1 MADSDALRL
10 EIRDFSD
17 AANWDWVLKDAA
29 GQYLAAHPV
38 RLDPASPEYRAM
50 TQLPVHLR
58 WEADPERLLESQPE
72 VLGRVGR
79 WMGERVFGEVGP
91 ALAGRAPVTA
101 LIVVPPGAEGLRHW
115 PLELAWV
122 GQMPLALSEVSLVID
137 VGRRDANA
145 GKEAVGKRLRMLA
158 AFSLSASEP
167 LLMLSQQRYELVR
180 SIERVATS
188 KARSI
193 DLVTLQHGVTRQR
206 LIDVLEE
213 GEGWDVVHF
222 SGHGLATELLL
233 ERADGRTDR
242 VPANELIGMLR
253 RARRRLKLLVLSSC
267 DSGAVGAP
275 GPGPG
280 SVSSVDD
287 APDAL
292 PALAVDAARQ
302 LDCAVLGMRYR
313 VGDDFSIQLVHHLYD
328 SLLAKGNLLPRAL
341 QLALP
346 KALEHGPEPGS
357 SALSVATPVL
367 FGERAV
373 DLSLVPPP
381 NEKPTFRPGG
391 KMSYFGREPDLFVG
405 RVEAMAAASRAL
417 STDDSF
423 SGILFYGPEAT
434 GKTACAVELAYLYK
448 NQFSGLVRHQAPAR
462 GDSIAGSLVALAEA
476 LETQLQDFGPDM
488 KDAVR
493 SRTRLD
499 GFLPCLTELM
509 EQHAIFMLIDGIDT
523 LLTPEGSWQDDMW
536 RAVVDALLD
545 HDRGSKLVL
554 TSRRPLVPPHGRLCA
569 VPVPVLSPSEALLLA
584 RQLRHLG
591 DVLRGRTE
599 WPMDRA
605 MPLLADILAAAGG
618 MPGLIRAAD
627 KELTSPGLLDVLAAR
642 VAEQGFAA
650 GTADKREE
658 YLGLVRK
665 WTRGIRRSSNTVMP
679 PGQSTAGV
687 MSPPVPGKPAEPSP
701 SMPAPSAGDL
711 DGLGEQHVRLLQT
724 TAVALE
730 TLLDSL
736 RELGRT
742 PLLWSGFAEVIN
754 ATRHALSRVEEQ
766 LVALE
771 GQVTVMSWPH
781 PDFAV
786 RLASVRAEVQRDV
799 AVARFDRA
807 TESVLA
813 EAAKL
818 CTSAGKL
825 LDLLKRRYP
834 SLFSDNRVA
843 EAPPDATHGASGE
856 RSGADMADPRP
867 PKQVPVVNEPRAS
880 AGTERVPARQ
890 AAAVPVFSG
899 AVKVEFCQRIGP
911 DWEYLA
917 DALEIPSYER
927 WSFNPRREP
936 HSLWEW
942 LEIRGRL
949 PELANALTLIGRTDL
964 AEIMRPSA
972 S

>member
-1 MADSDALRL
+1 MPDSDALRL
-10 EIRDFSD
+10 EIRDFHD

-58 WEADPERLLESQPE
+58 WEADPERLLESQTE

-79 WMGERVFGEVGP
+79 WMGERVFGKVGP
-91 ALAGRAPVTA
+91 ALADRAPVTA
-101 LIVVPPGAEGLRHW
+101 LVVVPPGAEGLRHW

-122 GQMPLALSEVSLVID
+122 GQMPLALREVSLVID
-137 VGRRDANA
+137 VGGHDANA
-145 GKEAVGKRLRMLA
+145 DKQPVGKRLRMLA
-158 AFSLSASEP
+158 AFSLSAREP

-233 ERADGRTDR
+233 ERANGETDR

-267 DSGAVGAP
+267 DSGAAGAS

-280 SVSSVDD
+280 NVSSADD
-287 APDAL
+287 TPDPL
-292 PALAVDAARQ
+292 PALAVAAARQ

-313 VGDDFSIQLVHHLYD
+313 VGDDFSIQLAHHLYD

-346 KALEHGPEPGS
+346 KALEHGPEPGN
-357 SALSVATPVL
+357 SALSIATPAL

-373 DLSLVPPP
+373 DLSLVPPT

-417 STDDSF
+417 SADDSF
-423 SGILFYGPEAT
+423 SGILFHGPEAT

-462 GDSIAGSLVALAEA
+462 GDSIAGSLVALAGA

-493 SRTRLD
+493 SRAKLD
-499 GFLPCLTELM
+499 GFLPRLTELM

-523 LLTPEGSWQDDMW
+523 LLTPGGSWQDDMW

-545 HDRGSKLVL
+545 HDRGSRLVL
-554 TSRRPLVPPHGRLCA
+554 TSRRPLVPLHDRLC
-569 VPVPVLSPSEALLLA
+569 VVSVPVLSPSETLLLA
-584 RQLRHLG
+584 RQLPHLG
-591 DVLRGRTE
+591 DVLRGRSE

-605 MPLLADILAAAGG
+605 VPLMADILAATGG

-627 KELTSPGLLDVLAAR
+627 KDLTSLSLLDVLAAR

-650 GTADKREE
+650 GTTDKREE

-665 WTRGIRRSSNTVMP
+665 WTRGIGRSSNAVVP
-679 PGQSTAGV
+679 PGQSTA
-687 MSPPVPGKPAEPSP
+687 A
-701 SMPAPSAGDL
+701 
-711 DGLGEQHVRLLQT
+711 
-724 TAVALE
+724 
-730 TLLDSL
+730 
-736 RELGRT
+736 
-742 PLLWSGFAEVIN
+742 
-754 ATRHALSRVEEQ
+754 
-766 LVALE
+766 
-771 GQVTVMSWPH
+771 
-781 PDFAV
+781 
-786 RLASVRAEVQRDV
+786 
-799 AVARFDRA
+799 
-807 TESVLA
+807 
-813 EAAKL
+813 
-818 CTSAGKL
+818 
-825 LDLLKRRYP
+825 
-834 SLFSDNRVA
+834 
-843 EAPPDATHGASGE
+843 
-856 RSGADMADPRP
+856 
-867 PKQVPVVNEPRAS
+867 
-880 AGTERVPARQ
+880 
-890 AAAVPVFSG
+890 
-899 AVKVEFCQRIGP
+899 
-911 DWEYLA
+911 
-917 DALEIPSYER
+917 
-927 WSFNPRREP
+927 
-936 HSLWEW
+936 
-942 LEIRGRL
+942 
-949 PELANALTLIGRTDL
+949 
-964 AEIMRPSA
+964 
-972 S
+972 

>member
-10 EIRDFSD
+10 EIRDFHD
-17 AANWDWVLKDAA
+17 AANWDWVLKDAG
-29 GQYLAAHPV
+29 GQYLAAHLV
-38 RLDPASPEYRAM
+38 RLDLASPEYRAM

-58 WEADPERLLESQPE
+58 WEADPDRLLESQAE

-91 ALAGRAPVTA
+91 ALADRAPVTA
-101 LIVVPPGAEGLRHW
+101 LVIVPPGAESLRHW

-122 GQMPLALSEVSLVID
+122 GQHPLALHEVSLVID
-137 VGRRDANA
+137 VGRHNAKA
-145 GKEAVGKRLRMLA
+145 GKEAIGERLRMLA
-158 AFSLSASEP
+158 AFSLSAREP

-180 SIERVATS
+180 SIERVVATQ
-188 KARSI
+188 ARSI
-193 DLVTLQHGVTRQR
+193 HLVTLQHGVTRER
-206 LIDVLEE
+206 LIDLLEE

-222 SGHGLATELLL
+222 SGHGLPSELLL
-233 ERADGRTDR
+233 ERADGETDR

-253 RARRRLKLLVLSSC
+253 PARKRLKLLVLSSC
-267 DSGAVGAP
+267 DSGAADASGT
-275 GPGPG
+275 GPGNAP
-280 SVSSVDD
+280 SVDD
-287 APDAL
+287 APDLL

-313 VGDDFSIQLVHHLYD
+313 VGDDFSIQLAHYLYD

-357 SALSVATPVL
+357 SALSVATPAL

-373 DLSLVPPP
+373 GLSLVPPP
-381 NEKPTFRPGG
+381 TEKPAFRPGG
-391 KMSYFGREPDLFVG
+391 KMSYFEREPDLFVG
-405 RVEAMAAASRAL
+405 RVEAMATASRTL
-417 STDDSF
+417 SADDSF
-423 SGILFYGPEAT
+423 SGILFHGPEAT

-448 NQFSGLVRHQAPAR
+448 NPFRGLVWHQAPAP
-462 GDSIAGSLVALAEA
+462 GDSIVGSLVALAGA
-476 LETQLQDFGPDM
+476 LETQLPHFGPDM

-493 SRTRLD
+493 SRAKLD
-499 GFLPCLTELM
+499 GFLPQLTELM
-509 EQHAIFMLIDGIDT
+509 ERKAIFMLIDGIET

-545 HDRGSKLVL
+545 HDGRSRLVL
-554 TSRRPLVPPHGRLCA
+554 TARRPLVPPHDRLC
-569 VPVPVLSPSEALLLA
+569 VVSVPVLSPSETLLLA
-584 RQLRHLG
+584 RQLPHLG

-599 WPMDRA
+599 LSMDRA
-605 MPLLADILAAAGG
+605 VPLLADILAATGG

-627 KELTSPGLLDVLAAR
+627 KELTSPGQLGVLAAR
-642 VAEQGFAA
+642 AA
-650 GTADKREE
+650 GQSFPAGMADKREE
-658 YLGLVRK
+658 YLRLVRK
-665 WTRGIRRSSNTVMP
+665 WTEGISRSPSAVVP
-679 PGQSTAGV
+679 PGQPTAGV
-687 MSPPVPGKPAEPSP
+687 TSPPVPSRPAEPSP
-701 SMPAPSAGDL
+701 SVSAPSARDL
-711 DGLGEQHVRLLQT
+711 DGLGEQDVRLLQT

-742 PLLWSGFAEVIN
+742 PLLWSGFAEVMN
-754 ATRHALSRVEEQ
+754 AARHALSRVEEQ

-771 GQVTVMSWPH
+771 RQVTIMSWPH

-786 RLASVRAEVQRDV
+786 RLGGVRAEVQRDV
-799 AVARFDRA
+799 AAARFDRA

-813 EAAKL
+813 EADKL
-818 CTSAGKL
+818 GTSAGKL
-825 LDLLKRRYP
+825 LDLLKRWYP
-834 SLFSDNRVA
+834 SLFSDDRVA
-843 EAPPDATHGASGE
+843 EARPDATRGASGE

-867 PKQVPVVNEPRAS
+867 PEQVPAVNEPRVS
-880 AGTERVPARQ
+880 AGTERVPPRQ
-890 AAAVPVFSG
+890 AAAGPVFSG
-899 AVKVEFCQRIGP
+899 AVKVKFCQRIGP

-917 DALEIPSYER
+917 DALEIPSHER
-927 WSFNPRREP
+927 RRFNPGREP

-942 LEIRGRL
+942 LEIRGKL

-964 AEIMRPSA
+964 AEIMLPSA